1 MTGTATMKRPRARA
15 TATAAAGDA
24 RASRASAAAA
34 SPFDVGN
41 LEQQLYDFVMGR
53 ITLTAMQAEAAIALL
68 KQTRSPTA
76 PVAKRRRVR
85 RRAQ

>member
-24 RASRASAAAA
+24 KASRASAA